1 VTLSIISGIR
11 KALGDNAKIGYLR
24 PVTILQEQEDH
35 HQQLKQ
41 QHEGPKTHLE
51 QEEGNEDDSPLVCKY
66 LYSLN
71 ENQSSPS
78 SSVVQIL
85 DDGTVHT
92 PSHSTPTS
100 SELQS
105 NRLRHLEN
113 IRTSYENLA
122 DDVDI
127 LVIQG
132 AGHHAAVGTFAGM
145 GNARMARNLGGSV
158 VLVGGG
164 GIGATFDE
172 LEVNRVLCQ
181 VYNVPISGVVL
192 NKVQADKVSQTSRY
206 LGRAFSQWWSVPLLG
221 CIPNDREL
229 LQPTLHDLES
239 LFETSLVS
247 GSKSRFRRYDV
258 KRNMAV
264 VTTSLTWF
272 LDDICCNREE
282 DENQQQKDVAK
293 RKLYVCHGSRDDI
306 VLGFLAEYQRRKNI
320 AREKGF
326 PSDFE
331 SALVICGR
339 GDDNEDG
346 EADEPAVNGNQWG
359 KGIVSDEVRD
369 LIRAMDGTQDDDGD
383 GGVPILLTKHST
395 HVTSELIR
403 AFKPRLSANNT
414 DEESCD
420 RVDRVIDHCERFL
433 DIDELLKRNLLVEEY
448 AGTEDDLEEVAR

>member
-181 VYNVPISGVVL
+181 V
-192 NKVQADKVSQTSRY
+192 SQ
-206 LGRAFSQWWSVPLLG
+206 
-221 CIPNDREL
+221 
-229 LQPTLHDLES
+229 
-239 LFETSLVS
+239 
-247 GSKSRFRRYDV
+247 
-258 KRNMAV
+258 
-264 VTTSLTWF
+264 
-272 LDDICCNREE
+272 
-282 DENQQQKDVAK
+282 
-293 RKLYVCHGSRDDI
+293 
-306 VLGFLAEYQRRKNI
+306 
-320 AREKGF
+320 
-326 PSDFE
+326 
-331 SALVICGR
+331 
-339 GDDNEDG
+339 
-346 EADEPAVNGNQWG
+346 
-359 KGIVSDEVRD
+359 
-369 LIRAMDGTQDDDGD
+369 
-383 GGVPILLTKHST
+383 
-395 HVTSELIR
+395 
-403 AFKPRLSANNT
+403 
-414 DEESCD
+414 
-420 RVDRVIDHCERFL
+420 ERFL
-433 DIDELLKRNLLVEEY
+433 LCHRVFAPMHLTFSPSTSILIHTNISGLQRTYIWSGVKQGSGR
-448 AGTEDDLEEVAR
+448 